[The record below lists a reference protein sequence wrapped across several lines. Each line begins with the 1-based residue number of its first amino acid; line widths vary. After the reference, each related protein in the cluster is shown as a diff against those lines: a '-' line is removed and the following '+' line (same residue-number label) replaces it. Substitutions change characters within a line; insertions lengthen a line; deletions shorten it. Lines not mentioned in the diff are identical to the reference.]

1 MTLITLLA
9 AALRLLGLAHIPPGL
24 HFDEAVYGLMALDI
38 YHGATPVFFPA
49 YTGRE
54 PLYMY
59 LMAGVFRLVG
69 VNAYGIRLTS
79 ALIGLLTVVL
89 VYAVGRALFS
99 RRVGVLAAA
108 VLAFLYWHL
117 TVSRNGYP
125 NILIPPLE
133 CLALLWLWKG
143 YRDGRPWQMAIGGV
157 FVGAVLYT
165 YLAARF
171 FPITV
176 ALIFLYALIVDTR
189 RWCQRL
195 PGLVLAALV
204 ALLVFAPLGLYFLNH
219 PHDFMERAG
228 QVLVFRQAPDQVW
241 QVISHNLIQTAGAF
255 FVRGDPRQH
264 YNLPGKPIFD
274 PLMALFFLLGVG
286 VTLRRW
292 RRVEYALLPLWVI
305 GMCLPALLTV
315 DLMPQGQRMFGI
327 TPALALLAAIGLE
340 AVMRH
345 APNVTGHVS
354 RLTFHVSRFTPYAIT
369 ALLFF
374 ETAST
379 TVTYFG
385 DWGRQTA
392 TYYTF
397 HTEYMQLA
405 ARAIAELDAGHA
417 VVFQTR
423 YYKHPTAVF
432 TAPRTLET
440 IWVAGSQNLAL
451 PSRALAEVRYLWP
464 THDIPPAPALEPLMT
479 RLLEPV
485 DQLLAPDGSIA
496 AVSYRLKSE
505 AITQEAAA
513 PVQAT
518 FSDEV
523 AALDWTLP
531 ATAPRDQPL
540 QVLVHWRVLRP
551 VAEGRTF
558 TLHLVDEN
566 GVLWAQGGEMG
577 YFSEQW
583 RTGDTVY
590 QLFTA
595 ALPPGLP
602 AGPYQARLILGR
614 EAGGILPVYKNGQL
628 ADTALTLGTVTLLP
642 EGARV
647 ESPQPGV
654 NFGGLFTATVQSAAE
669 QTAVPG
675 GKVHLSVR
683 WQAALR
689 PLRDYTVTVT
699 LADTTGAVAQRYE
712 FPLAYHYPTTA
723 WQPGE
728 VVQTVYVLP
737 LRGVA
742 SGDYQVTLHV
752 TNLPGTLDLGHLALT
767 GGERLFTIPPIQQ
780 PLSATIGSEIAFL
793 GYDLDATQVKPG
805 ASFPLRLTWQ
815 ALTAPVGDYKVFVHL
830 VGPDGQT
837 WGQDDSVPAGW
848 QRPTLGWE
856 AGEFIVDEHVVPLK
870 AEAPAGV
877 YTLYIGMYDATTLT
891 RLALYD
897 AAGQRLPD
905 DRLPLTSLP
914 IIQPPE

>member
-9 AALRLLGLAHIPPGL
+9 AALRLLGLDRVPPGL

-59 LMAGVFRLVG
+59 VMAGVFRLVG

-79 ALIGLLTVVL
+79 ALLGLLTVVL
-89 VYAVGRALFS
+89 VYALGRVLFS
-99 RRVGVLAAA
+99 RRVGLLAAA
-108 VLAFLYWHL
+108 VLAVLYWHL

-133 CLALLWLWKG
+133 CLALLLLWKG
-143 YRDGRPWQMAIGGV
+143 YRDGRPWQLALGGV
-157 FVGAVLYT
+157 FVGGVLYT

-176 ALIFLYALIVDTR
+176 ALIFLYALLVDTR
-189 RWCQRL
+189 RGRKRL
-195 PGLVLAALV
+195 PGLLLAALV
-204 ALLVFAPLGLYFLNH
+204 ALLVFAPLGSYFLSH

-228 QVLVFRQAPDQVW
+228 QVLVFKQAPDQVLR
-241 QVISHNLIQTAGAF
+241 VIGNNLLQTAGAF

-274 PLMALFFLLGVG
+274 PLMALFFLLGLG
-286 VTLRRW
+286 VTFRRW
-292 RRVEYALLPLWVI
+292 RRPEYALLPLWVI
-305 GMCLPALLTV
+305 GMSLPALLTV
-315 DLMPQGQRMFGI
+315 DLMPQSQRMFGI
-327 TPALALLAAIGLE
+327 TPALALLAALGLE
-340 AVMRH
+340 TVMRQTS
-345 APNVTGHVS
+345 NVTGLVS
-354 RLTFHVSRFTPYAIT
+354 RLTFHVSRFTSYAIT
-369 ALLFF
+369 VFLLF
-374 ETAST
+374 ETAAT
-379 TVTYFG
+379 AVTYFG
-385 DWGRQTA
+385 NWGRQTA

-397 HTEYMQLA
+397 HTDYTQLA
-405 ARAIAELDAGHA
+405 ARAVAELDAGRA

-440 IWVAGSQNLAL
+440 IWVAGNQNLAL
-451 PSRALAEVRYLWP
+451 PNRAPAEVRYLWP

-485 DQLLAPDGSIA
+485 DQWLAPDGSIA
-496 AVSYRLKSE
+496 AVIYRLKP
-505 AITQEAAA
+505 AAVAQEAAT

-540 QVLVHWRVLRP
+540 QLLVHWRVLRP

-577 YFSEQW
+577 YLSEQW
-583 RTGDTVY
+583 RAGDTVY
-590 QLFTA
+590 QLFTL

-614 EAGGILPVYKNGQL
+614 EASGILPVYQNGQL
-628 ADTALTLGTVTLLP
+628 VATALTLGTVTLTP
-642 EGARV
+642 EGARI
-647 ESPQPGV
+647 EPPIAGV
-654 NFGGLFTATVQSAAE
+654 AFGNVFTATVETPQRGVS
-669 QTAVPG
+669 TAVPG
-675 GKVHLSVR
+675 GQVQIPFT

-689 PLRDYTVTVT
+689 PPQNYTTTVT
-699 LADTTGAVAQRYE
+699 LADTAGAVAQQYE
-712 FPLAYHYPTTA
+712 FPLAYQYPTTA

-742 SGDYQVTLHV
+742 SGDYQVTLRV
-752 TNLPGTLDLGHLALT
+752 TGLPGTLDLGRLALT
-767 GGERLFTIPPIQQ
+767 GGERLFTVPPLQQ
-780 PLSATIGSEIAFL
+780 PLSATVGSEIAFL
-793 GYDLDATQVKPG
+793 GYDLDTAQVKPG
-805 ASFPLRLTWQ
+805 ATFALRLVWQ
-815 ALTAPVGDYKVFVHL
+815 ALATPAGDYKVFVHL

-856 AGEFIVDEHVVPLK
+856 AGEVIVDEHTVPVK
-870 AEAPAGV
+870 PDAPAGS
-877 YTLYIGMYDATTLT
+877 YTLYVGLYDATTFV
-891 RLALYD
+891 RLELHGAT
-897 AAGQRLPD
+897 GQRLAD
-905 DRLPLTSLP
+905 DRLPLTTITLTP
-914 IIQPPE
+914 